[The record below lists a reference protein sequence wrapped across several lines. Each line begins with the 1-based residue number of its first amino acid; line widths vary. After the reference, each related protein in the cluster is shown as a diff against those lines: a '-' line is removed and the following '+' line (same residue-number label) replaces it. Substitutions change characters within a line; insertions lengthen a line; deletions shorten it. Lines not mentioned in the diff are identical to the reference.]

1 MNGRGRVCGTK
12 RLCGA
17 QVVEVGKRVC
27 ECYCEHEFWLSS
39 VAAVRAVGGDWSVVT
54 VGTSRDSRGLA
65 EIHALK
71 ALRCA
76 LGSVAILHQL
86 LADLPTLSLP
96 LPSISDAYVLHN
108 ATYDLPC
115 LHLVCLGG

>member
-1 MNGRGRVCGTK
+1 M
-12 RLCGA
+12 
-17 QVVEVGKRVC
+17 C

-76 LGSVAILHQL
+76 LPVGSVAILHQL
-86 LADLPTLSLP
+86 LVDLPTLSHSLSSP
-96 LPSISDAYVLHN
+96 PSPMVMFCTTRHRISHVS
-108 ATYDLPC
+108 T
-115 LHLVCLGG
+115 